1 MKITFDDIIL
11 RKAPHQKD
19 LFHLYIKSIYCYSAH
34 AQMKE
39 NHEAKLKTKNA
50 LFLLDI
56 MQETVPVEILD
67 KYANMNVL
75 ETVRSLFR

>member
-1 MKITFDDIIL
+1 
-11 RKAPHQKD
+11 
-19 LFHLYIKSIYCYSAH
+19 
-34 AQMKE
+34 MKE